1 MKGLIFLPKFMKLT
15 KTLFIACLCACVAP
29 QAFSQTKYGTD
40 FQLWNDTQFIL
51 PLNKKK
57 DLNLTIWEF
66 ARFGNHV
73 KTVTDARIGGLIT
86 KKINPYVTVGGGYLY
101 RYANPSFILKRYE
114 SRYLG
119 LATFT
124 IPLSKDKKW
133 TLVNRNLYQYEN
145 RYSRPNA
152 SIMRNRFW
160 LKREV
165 TVAKKKIEPF
175 VSFETF
181 YDFRLKDFARF
192 RAQTGFS
199 HKFNAKFA
207 GDFFYVRQNETGNG
221 TRPGTLNG
229 LGTSFR
235 VNF

>member
-1 MKGLIFLPKFMKLT
+1 MMRLGNLLLIAGLILT
-15 KTLFIACLCACVAP
+15 LLVSA
-29 QAFSQTKYGTD
+29 AFSQTRFETD
-40 FQLWNDTQFIL
+40 FQIWNDTQFIV
-51 PLNKKK
+51 PLTKKK
-57 DLNLTIWEF
+57 DWNLVLWTF
-66 ARFGNHV
+66 GRFGDNV
-73 KTVTDARIGGLIT
+73 STTTDARFGGLIT
-86 KKINPYVTVGGGYLY
+86 KRVNKYVTLGGGYLY
-101 RYANPSFILKRYE
+101 RYSNPTFRQKRYE

-124 IPLSKDKKW
+124 VPLDKKW
-133 TLVNRNLYQYEN
+133 TVINRNLVQYED

-152 SIMRNRFW
+152 TVLRNRAW
-160 LKREV
+160 VKREV

-192 RAQTGFS
+192 RTQAGIS
-199 HKFNAKFA
+199 HKFNNKFSA
-207 GDFFYVRQNETGNG
+207 DFYYVRQDETGNR

-229 LGTSFR
+229 IGTSFR